1 MSACMK
7 IGISMLD
14 IKNIKNSPKF
24 KKYACLS
31 VIALC
36 LVGYTGYNFFKTE
49 PVSYMS
55 VNAQKRDIS
64 KKVFA
69 TGTIAG
75 QTQVDVGA
83 QVSGQILKLYVQT
96 GDEVKQGQLLC
107 EIDPK
112 IQETA
117 LKTAKAQIAIIDA
130 QISSKNAELKK
141 LKLEYE
147 RQMRLV
153 KADATSK
160 QDAEVASAAYDMA
173 LASLKEL
180 KAQKEKA
187 QLSLDDANT
196 NLGYTKIKAPID
208 GTVYATVVS
217 EGQTVNAN
225 QTTPTILRLAT
236 LDHMKVETEISEAD
250 VVNVKPGM
258 DCTFTILGL
267 PYREFKGKLDRI
279 DPAPPSYE
287 SSSATNTGS
296 SSSSSSTNSTAIYYN
311 SDVIADNYDRTLR
324 IDMTADV
331 TIDVASK
338 KDVLTLPLTA
348 MRTMA
353 ENECTVYVLDSDD
366 KVQTRKIKTGL
377 KDDQYIEVISGITP
391 EDRVVIGDDVKT
403 AEEAAM
409 KNDRRRKGPF

>member
-1 MSACMK
+1 MLKLNQINFSRKAKK
-7 IGISMLD
+7 IFIFVFIIL
-14 IKNIKNSPKF
+14 
-24 KKYACLS
+24 ALLS
-31 VIALC
+31 YCSYLALRSD
-36 LVGYTGYNFFKTE
+36 
-49 PVSYMS
+49 PVSYMTVS
-55 VNAQKRDIS
+55 LAVRDIN

-83 QVSGQILKLYVQT
+83 QVSGQILKLYVST

-117 LKTAKAQIAIIDA
+117 LKSAKAQITMIDA
-130 QISSKNAELKK
+130 QITSKKAEIKK
-141 LKLEYE
+141 LKLEYD
-147 RQMRLV
+147 RQKRLV
-153 KADATSK
+153 LANATSK
-160 QDAEVASAAYDMA
+160 QDAEVAEAAYDMA

-180 KAQKEKA
+180 QAQKEKA

-196 NLGYTKIKAPID
+196 NLGYTKIKAPMD

-236 LDHMKVETEISEAD
+236 LDHMKVKTEISEAD

-258 DCTFTILGL
+258 ECTFTILGL
-267 PYREFKGKLDRI
+267 PYRNFKGRLERI
-279 DPAPPSYE
+279 DPAPATYE
-287 SSSATNTGS
+287 SASAS
-296 SSSSSSTNSTAIYYN
+296 SSSSSSSASTSSTAIYYN
-311 SDVIADNYDRTLR
+311 SDIIADNFDRTLR

-331 TIDVASK
+331 TIEVASK
-338 KDVLTLPLTA
+338 KGVKTLPLTA
-348 MRTMA
+348 LRSMD
-353 ENECTVYVLDSDD
+353 ENECSVYILEED
-366 KVQTRKIKTGL
+366 KVVEKKIKTGL
-377 KDDQYIEVISGITP
+377 KDDQYIEVISGISDT
-391 EDRVVIGDDVKT
+391 DRVVIGDDVKT
-403 AEEAAM
+403 AQEAAM